1 MCGYWLD
8 YQYPLMLKNSYLCP
22 FNEAEVNLPRYPRR
36 EQPQY
41 EHSKQVST
49 TPPTAWAFV
58 DTYLSMIECMMCI
71 RMYVRISLVNDFYE
85 DQVMIE
91 KNICVHIN

>member
-8 YQYPLMLKNSYLCP
+8 YQYPVMIKTTYLCP

-41 EHSKQVST
+41 GHSKQVST
-49 TPPTAWAFV
+49 TPSTAWAFV
-58 DTYLSMIECMMCI
+58 DTYPSMIECMLWYMLMCI
-71 RMYVRISLVNDFYE
+71 RVHVRISLVTMI
-85 DQVMIE
+85 VM
-91 KNICVHIN
+91 KD